1 MKEGFIFVYH
11 HATGEHSLQTRDGE
25 FVAEIPQELYT
36 LARID
41 KLKIFE
47 LLEAVH
53 ERAFSLGQQDA
64 RRKAAQE
71 NVPTWGEK

>member
-1 MKEGFIFVYH
+1 MKEVFVFVYSDDD
-11 HATGEHSLQTRDGE
+11 GYSLRTIQRE
-25 FVAEIPQELYT
+25 FVAGIPWSPHDLNG
-36 LARID
+36 ID
-41 KLKIFE
+41 KLKILE

>member
-1 MKEGFIFVYH
+1 MKE
-11 HATGEHSLQTRDGE
+11 E
-25 FVAEIPQELYT
+25 FVFTYGADGYCLETRGGEYVACIPWSRHDLNG
-36 LARID
+36 ID
-41 KLKIFE
+41 KLKILE

-71 NVPTWGEK
+71 SVPTWGNK